1 MEVMMPL
8 SSSAVIGDN
17 LMFSRST
24 CTSPCAPQSPQNASN
39 YFFSAPSS
47 PTNSSPFN
55 RQISFAFDAIANIQ
69 VSENTHH
76 QSEDRIDEDE
86 PVDSANLDHSIAK
99 KYFSF
104 NFYVTDD
111 QDDGEDSKTK
121 EEDVEFDF
129 EAATQD
135 DVDDGTTK
143 EDFTF
148 DFLSGQ
154 AERSIPSVNQVFRGG
169 LINTIETA
177 PKKTLQNAVSFRQR
191 KKYSDPCA
199 KSTERVRNSPN
210 YMNGRKKS
218 PKALNTVSER
228 VNTKISYKA
237 APSTPRSTP
246 RREATEQVISM
257 ERNSSSSSSW
267 LVKWKL
273 PDLLFRSA
281 SEGHESKKKYEIEG
295 KNMNEN
301 MKMSSGGS
309 GSNGGSRKK
318 KERVSG
324 HELNNKVN
332 RAAETRRKTFLP
344 YKQNLMGCKSLDA
357 LIVLEPSVR
366 GINGSQVRRQ

>member
-8 SSSAVIGDN
+8 SSSAMTGDN

-47 PTNSSPFN
+47 PANSSPFN
-55 RQISFAFDAIANIQ
+55 RQISFAFDAIANNQ
-69 VSENTHH
+69 ESNNNGHP
-76 QSEDRIDEDE
+76 QSGDHTEDV
-86 PVDSANLDHSIAK
+86 PADSANLDHSIAK

-121 EEDVEFDF
+121 EEDSEFDF
-129 EAATQD
+129 EAATE
-135 DVDDGTTK
+135 DDGTTK

-148 DFLSGQ
+148 DFSGLV
-154 AERSIPSVNQVFRGG
+154 ERSMPPVLNHEVFRGS
-169 LINTIETA
+169 LINTVEPA

-191 KKYSDPCA
+191 KKYSDPYA
-199 KSTERVRNSPN
+199 KSTERVRNSSN
-210 YMNGRKKS
+210 YMNGRQKS
-218 PKALNTVSER
+218 PKALNMVSER
-228 VNTKISYKA
+228 GNTKKSCKA
-237 APSTPRSTP
+237 APSTPRTP
-246 RREATEQVISM
+246 RSEETTEQVISM
-257 ERNSSSSSSW
+257 ERSSSSSTSW

-281 SEGHESKKKYEIEG
+281 SEGHETKKKYEIEG

-301 MKMSSGGS
+301 AKMSSGGS

-324 HELNNKVN
+324 HELHYKVN
-332 RAAETRRKTFLP
+332 RATAVEMRKKTFLP
-344 YKQNLMGCKSLDA
+344 YKQNLMGCKSLDS

-366 GINGSQVRRQ
+366 SRNQ